1 MESESMIFHLKYSKV
16 KCQCKVFYILLH
28 CLDIGIS
35 DVHYVLL
42 RTLRGK
48 NKLYITTMSES

>member
-1 MESESMIFHLKYSKV
+1 MESESMIFHLKYRKV
-16 KCQCKVFYILLH
+16 KCQYKVFKILLQ

-42 RTLRGK
+42 RIL
-48 NKLYITTMSES
+48 